1 MKKYLT
7 ILFCSAVI
15 SSPAYSSLTCINDY
29 ENNDGCT
36 SSVDTAGD
44 CGSLGY
50 STSEVS
56 GCKKYL
62 KCPFNSSY
70 KICVAGGAGSVDCAE
85 LGFTDDDKTS
95 WCKAE
100 DLITCPGTTLTLCA
114 APDMVAITPT
124 CEDLGFTQ
132 EEKPWCSSLEKCK
145 YDETYTLC
153 NTALNA
159 KTCAERGFTADDKA
173 SWCDENSIVEC
184 KEADGT
190 IMTLCSAPLVEC
202 PYGSVEACQEAN
214 PWGVCNE
221 VDGCAQVTECADG
234 YVNSGIP
241 PQFTVEE
248 AGTYGNGMHCI
259 RANGCNAELNA
270 YADRAVCTKGISV
283 DPLTLHGITCFVC
296 EEGYEDEDDG
306 GSESS
311 CSAGYAKNVTECG
324 TTGAKGYTLNKT
336 ATDSAGCFHCDK
348 KSCPD
353 GTAYKSGEY
362 LPGCCGDAPCVGW
375 TSGGKTSDYWGENVC
390 HICVAPSEE
399 DCTYQYSTLEDAPKY
414 GSASCTRDGVK
425 YYKEQCTGTKKI
437 DCDGTFTH
445 TCTNAVDGSYYGTC
459 TPKTYYTYKL
469 NVKYYCG
476 PSCGM
481 SYCGRWGNGNSNMSV
496 NVTIQDIET
505 GENLSAAGV
514 SITTFSTSSSGTS
527 GTLNATFDKQIAP
540 GKYRVYV
547 VGSGY
552 LYGEGNKVPEYE
564 TINIAGIQA
573 YGSMTGTDLF
583 GSNKYADIEFTDHN
597 TKTIDINMAYCG
609 GVWTN

>member
-36 SSVDTAGD
+36 SSVDTEGD

-50 STSEVS
+50 STSDVS
-56 GCKKYL
+56 GCKQYL
-62 KCPFNSSY
+62 KCPFNSRY

-114 APDMVAITPT
+114 APDMVAIAPT

-190 IMTLCSAPLVEC
+190 ILTLCSAPLVEC

-241 PQFTVEE
+241 PQFTVED
-248 AGTYGNGMHCI
+248 AGTYGNGMHCL

-283 DPLTLHGITCFVC
+283 DPLTLHDITCFVC
-296 EEGYEDEDDG
+296 EEGYGDEEDG
-306 GSESS
+306 GSDTDTDCSQYTLTKCPQYGVCDECPADSSKLKLES
-311 CSAGYAKNVTECG
+311 CSDGRVEVDGECQCPSGTKYDSSTKLCVPVFASCEDANLVTPQSAEIEKCG
-324 TTGAKGYTLNKT
+324 
-336 ATDSAGCFHCDK
+336 
-348 KSCPD
+348 
-353 GTAYKSGEY
+353 
-362 LPGCCGDAPCVGW
+362 
-375 TSGGKTSDYWGENVC
+375 SGGIS
-390 HICVAPSEE
+390 I
-399 DCTYQYSTLEDAPKY
+399 
-414 GSASCTRDGVK
+414 
-425 YYKEQCTGTKKI
+425 
-437 DCDGTFTH
+437 
-445 TCTNAVDGSYYGTC
+445 
-459 TPKTYYTYKL
+459 
-469 NVKYYCG
+469 
-476 PSCGM
+476 M
-481 SYCGRWGNGNSNMSV
+481 S
-496 NVTIQDIET
+496 
-505 GENLSAAGV
+505 
-514 SITTFSTSSSGTS
+514 TS
-527 GTLNATFDKQIAP
+527 GTKLKCYEERCSYWETSTQCAEVQGMSSGPLSIKITQACYVDFSCLYTYNKSSKKFEKGRCITMTVTMNGCTNPILNSNGIVYTSCDDVGNDSNI
-540 GKYRVYV
+540 GKVTGTIYNGGAGGGTCSNGEG
-547 VGSGY
+547 VGSEE
-552 LYGEGNKVPEYE
+552 LCKWIYGNTNNAAYQSCILSAQQGIYNISTANCGTLQEYE
-564 TINIAGIQA
+564 N
-573 YGSMTGTDLF
+573 
-583 GSNKYADIEFTDHN
+583 HN
-597 TKTIDINMAYCG
+597 
-609 GVWTN
+609 